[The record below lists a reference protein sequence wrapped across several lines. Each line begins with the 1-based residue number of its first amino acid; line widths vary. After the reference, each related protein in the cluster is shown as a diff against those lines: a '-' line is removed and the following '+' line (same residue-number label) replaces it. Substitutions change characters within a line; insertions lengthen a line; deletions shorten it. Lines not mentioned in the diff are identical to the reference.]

1 MQSVGETFGDELKA
15 QVRVVEF
22 QVAVPKPLSMLGQ
35 TAGPLELLSSTVE
48 RA

>member
-22 QVAVPKPLSMLGQ
+22 QVAVPKPLSMVGQ
-35 TAGPLELLSSTVE
+35 TVWPLELLSSTVE